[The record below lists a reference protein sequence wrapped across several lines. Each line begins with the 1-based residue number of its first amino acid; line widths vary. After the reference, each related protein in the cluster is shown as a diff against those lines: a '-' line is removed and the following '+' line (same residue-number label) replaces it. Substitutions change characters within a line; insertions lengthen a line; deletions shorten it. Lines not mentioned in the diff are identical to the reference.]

1 MLKLKHSHVKDE
13 WIVYNSDNFNLH
25 THTRHKRVAVALK
38 RTVEHRE
45 IPKSEDMQFIVS
57 CIRLTNNRR
66 YKRELEE
73 YLESIK
79 TRKKSFATD
88 ENLL

>member
-1 MLKLKHSHVKDE
+1 MKS
-13 WIVYNSDNFNLH
+13 
-25 THTRHKRVAVALK
+25 KRVAAALK

-45 IPKSEDMQFIVS
+45 IHKSEDMKIIVS
-57 CIRLTNNRR
+57 RMRLTNNRR